1 MKIKYVAL
9 MGAGMIPILAG
20 CASTPPTLSPVG
32 PGALGR
38 AVPGAEGYLQV
49 FSVTEKS
56 APFAS
61 DDHTFFNLH
70 TGYDINDPS
79 GKYVKFVPNHA
90 SNMDEWPD
98 QVKLPAGNYSLV
110 AESSGYGLVT
120 VPVAIAAGKTTV
132 VRLQ

>member
-1 MKIKYVAL
+1 
-9 MGAGMIPILAG
+9 
-20 CASTPPTLSPVG
+20 
-32 PGALGR
+32 
-38 AVPGAEGYLQV
+38 
-49 FSVTEKS
+49 
-56 APFAS
+56 
-61 DDHTFFNLH
+61 
-70 TGYDINDPS
+70 
-79 GKYVKFVPNHA
+79 VKFVPNHA